1 MEQVL
6 HDFISSLR
14 SFGVRISTS
23 ESIDA
28 FRAAELV
35 GYEDREILKTSLS
48 AALAKTAVEEE
59 KFNECF
65 ALFFSFNSFPDNETE
80 HTLRAD
86 SQHPVS
92 PLTRM
97 LISQGHAEL
106 MASLMEAVKEAKTNE
121 IKLFT
126 QKGLY
131 THRILSHMGIDG
143 LDSDIRLLRQENTP
157 GSIQQAVRLQEAR
170 DRLFENVRGFVER
183 EHALYA
189 RAPTED
195 IMERYLKNAK
205 LGELEKSDY
214 DRMYVIVR
222 KMAKRLSDIYSRRMR
237 SFRRGHLDARKT
249 LRKNMAYEGVPFD
262 IEWKKKKIDR
272 PDVIVICDVS
282 RSVAT
287 TVRFFLLLVYSL
299 NKAVIK
305 IRSFIFCSNIIEA
318 SSVFDDYPVQEAVA
332 KLQTGTGLDIEL
344 GSTDYGRAFLDFRK
358 NWLDAVT
365 RKTSVIIIGDARNN
379 YGDPQTATLSLIRKR
394 SKRVIWLNPESRSF
408 WGIGDSEMKKYLPYC
423 NIARECNTLSQL
435 ERAIDSLL

>member
-23 ESIDA
+23 ERIDA

-35 GYEDREILKTSLS
+35 GYQDREILKSSLS

-59 KFNECF
+59 RFNECF
-65 ALFFSFNSFPDNETE
+65 ALFFSFNSFPDHATE

-86 SQHPVS
+86 SQHSVS

-106 MASLMEAVKEAKTNE
+106 MASLMEAVQEAQTNE
-121 IKLFT
+121 IKFFT

-131 THRILSHMGIDG
+131 IHRILSHMGIDG
-143 LDSDIRLLRQENTP
+143 LDSDIRLLRQENTSA
-157 GSIQQAVRLQEAR
+157 SIQHAAQLQEAR
-170 DRLFENVRGFVER
+170 DRLFEDVRGLVER

-214 DRMYVIVR
+214 DRMYIIVR
-222 KMAKRLSDIYSRRMR
+222 KMAKRLSDVYSRRMT

-249 LRKNMAYEGVPFD
+249 LRESMACEGVPFD
-262 IEWKKKKIDR
+262 IKWKRKKIDR

-282 RSVAT
+282 RSVAAA
-287 TVRFFLLLVYSL
+287 VRFFLLLAYGL

-305 IRSFIFCSNIIEA
+305 IRSFIFCSNIVEA
-318 SSVFDDYPVQEAVA
+318 SSVFDDYPVEEAVA
-332 KLQTGTGLDIEL
+332 RLQKGTGLDIVL
-344 GSTDYGRAFLDFRK
+344 GPTDYGRAFLDFRK
-358 NWLDAVT
+358 NWLDGIT
-365 RKTSVIIIGDARNN
+365 RKASVIIIGDARNN
-379 YGDPQTATLSLIRKR
+379 YGDPQTGSLSLIRKR

-408 WGIGDSEMKKYLPYC
+408 WGTGDSEMKKYLPYC

>member
-48 AALAKTAVEEE
+48 ATLAKTAVEEE

-65 ALFFSFNSFPDNETE
+65 ALFFSFTSFPDNATE
-80 HTLRAD
+80 HTLRAN

-106 MASLMEAVKEAKTNE
+106 MASLMEAVEGAKTNE
-121 IKLFT
+121 IKFFT
-126 QKGLY
+126 QKGWY

-157 GSIQQAVRLQEAR
+157 GSIQQAVQLQEAR

-305 IRSFIFCSNIIEA
+305 IRSFIFCSNLVEA

>member
-23 ESIDA
+23 ERVDA

-35 GYEDREILKTSLS
+35 GYQDREILKTSLS

-59 KFNECF
+59 RFNECF
-65 ALFFSFNSFPDNETE
+65 ALFFSFNRFPDHAAE

-106 MASLMEAVKEAKTNE
+106 MASLMEAVQEAQTNE
-121 IKLFT
+121 IKFFT

-131 THRILSHMGIDG
+131 IHRILSHMGING

-157 GSIQQAVRLQEAR
+157 ASIQQAAQLQEAR
-170 DRLFENVRGFVER
+170 DRLFEDVRGFVER

-195 IMERYLKNAK
+195 IMESYLKHAK

-214 DRMYVIVR
+214 DRMYIIVR
-222 KMAKRLSDIYSRRMR
+222 KMANRLSDIYSRRTT

-249 LRKNMAYEGVPFD
+249 LRESMACEGVPFD
-262 IEWKKKKIDR
+262 IKWKRKKIDR

-282 RSVAT
+282 RSVSAV
-287 TVRFFLLLVYSL
+287 VRFFLLLAYSL

-318 SSVFDDYPVQEAVA
+318 SSVFDDYPVEEAVA
-332 KLQTGTGLDIEL
+332 RLQTGAGLDIVL
-344 GSTDYGRAFLDFRK
+344 GPTDYGRALLDFRK

-379 YGDPQTATLSLIRKR
+379 YGDPQTASLSVIRQR

-408 WGIGDSEMKKYLPYC
+408 WGTGDSEMKKYLPYC
-423 NIARECNTLSQL
+423 NIAKECNTLSQL
-435 ERAIDSLL
+435 ERAIDSLS

>member
-23 ESIDA
+23 ESMDA

-35 GYEDREILKTSLS
+35 GYQDREILKTSLS
-48 AALAKTAVEEE
+48 AALAKTAVEEG

-65 ALFFSFNSFPDNETE
+65 ALFFSFNSFPDHATE
-80 HTLRAD
+80 NTLRAD

-97 LISQGHAEL
+97 LTSQGHAEL
-106 MASLMEAVKEAKTNE
+106 VASLMEAVQEVQTNE
-121 IKLFT
+121 IKFFT

-131 THRILSHMGIDG
+131 IHRILSHMGIDG

-157 GSIQQAVRLQEAR
+157 GSIQQAAQLQEAR

-195 IMERYLKNAK
+195 IMESYLKNAK

-222 KMAKRLSDIYSRRMR
+222 KMAKRLSDIYSRRMT

-249 LRKNMAYEGVPFD
+249 LRENMAYEGVPFD
-262 IEWKKKKIDR
+262 IKWKKKKIDR

-282 RSVAT
+282 RSVAAA
-287 TVRFFLLLVYSL
+287 VRFFLLLAYSL

-305 IRSFIFCSNIIEA
+305 IRSFIFCSNIVEA

-332 KLQTGTGLDIEL
+332 RLQTGTGLDIVL
-344 GSTDYGRAFLDFRK
+344 GSTDYGRTFLDFRK

-394 SKRVIWLNPESRSF
+394 SKRVIWLNPESRSS

>member
-23 ESIDA
+23 ESMDA

-35 GYEDREILKTSLS
+35 GYQDREILKTSLS

-65 ALFFSFNSFPDNETE
+65 ALFFSLNNFPDSETE
-80 HTLRAD
+80 YTLRAD

-97 LISQGHAEL
+97 LISQSQAEL
-106 MASLMEAVKEAKTNE
+106 MASLMEAVQEAQTSE
-121 IKLFT
+121 IKFFT

-131 THRILSHMGIDG
+131 IHRILSHMGIDG
-143 LDSDIRLLRQENTP
+143 LDSDISLLRQENTP
-157 GSIQQAVRLQEAR
+157 GSIQQAAQLQEAR
-170 DRLFENVRGFVER
+170 DSLFENVRGFVER

-195 IMERYLKNAK
+195 IMESYLKNAK

-222 KMAKRLSDIYSRRMR
+222 KMAKRLSDIYSRRMT

-262 IEWKKKKIDR
+262 IKWKKKKIDR

-282 RSVAT
+282 RSVAAA
-287 TVRFFLLLVYSL
+287 VRFFLLLVYSL

-305 IRSFIFCSNIIEA
+305 IRSFIFCSNIVEA

-332 KLQTGTGLDIEL
+332 RLQTGTGLDIML
-344 GSTDYGRAFLDFRK
+344 GSTDYGKAFLDFKK

-365 RKTSVIIIGDARNN
+365 RKTSVVILGDARNN

-394 SKRVIWLNPESRSF
+394 SKRVIWLNPENRAF

>member
-1 MEQVL
+1 
-6 HDFISSLR
+6 
-14 SFGVRISTS
+14 
-23 ESIDA
+23 
-28 FRAAELV
+28 
-35 GYEDREILKTSLS
+35 
-48 AALAKTAVEEE
+48 
-59 KFNECF
+59 
-65 ALFFSFNSFPDNETE
+65 
-80 HTLRAD
+80 
-86 SQHPVS
+86 
-92 PLTRM
+92 M

-157 GSIQQAVRLQEAR
+157 GSIQQAAQLQEAR

-195 IMERYLKNAK
+195 VMERYLKNAK

-287 TVRFFLLLVYSL
+287 AVRFFLLLVYSL

-332 KLQTGTGLDIEL
+332 KLQTGTGLDIVL

>member
-23 ESIDA
+23 ETMDA

-35 GYEDREILKTSLS
+35 GYQDREILKTSLS
-48 AALAKTAVEEE
+48 TALAKTAVEEE

-65 ALFFSFNSFPDNETE
+65 ALFFSFNSFPDHATE

-92 PLTRM
+92 PLTKM
-97 LISQGHAEL
+97 LISQGQAEL
-106 MASLMEAVKEAKTNE
+106 MASLMEAVQEAQINE
-121 IKLFT
+121 MKFFT
-126 QKGLY
+126 QRGLY
-131 THRILSHMGIDG
+131 IHRILSHMGIDG

-157 GSIQQAVRLQEAR
+157 GSIQQAAQLQEAR

-189 RAPTED
+189 RATTED
-195 IMERYLKNAK
+195 IMESYLKHAK

-222 KMAKRLSDIYSRRMR
+222 KMAKRLSDVYSRRMR
-237 SFRRGHLDARKT
+237 SFRRGHLDIRKT
-249 LRKNMAYEGVPFD
+249 LRENMAYEGVPFD
-262 IEWKKKKIDR
+262 IKWKKKKIDR

-282 RSVAT
+282 RSVAAA
-287 TVRFFLLLVYSL
+287 VRFFLLLAYSL

-305 IRSFIFCSNIIEA
+305 IRSFIFCSNIVEA

-332 KLQTGTGLDIEL
+332 RLQTGTGLDIVL
-344 GSTDYGRAFLDFRK
+344 GSTDYGRAFLDFRR

-408 WGIGDSEMKKYLPYC
+408 WGTGDSEMKKYLPYC
-423 NIARECNTLSQL
+423 NIARECNSLSQL

>member
-1 MEQVL
+1 MEQVI

-23 ESIDA
+23 ETMDA

-35 GYEDREILKTSLS
+35 GYQDREILKTSLS

-65 ALFFSFNSFPDNETE
+65 ALFFSFNNFPDHATE

-106 MASLMEAVKEAKTNE
+106 MASLMEAVQEAQTNE
-121 IKLFT
+121 IKFFT

-131 THRILSHMGIDG
+131 IHRILSHMGIDG

-157 GSIQQAVRLQEAR
+157 GSIQQAAQLQEAR

-183 EHALYA
+183 EHTLYA
-189 RAPTED
+189 RATTED
-195 IMERYLKNAK
+195 IMENYLKNAK

-222 KMAKRLSDIYSRRMR
+222 KMAKRLSDVYSRRMT

-249 LRKNMAYEGVPFD
+249 LRENMAYEGVPFD
-262 IEWKKKKIDR
+262 IKWKKKKIDR

-282 RSVAT
+282 RSVAAA
-287 TVRFFLLLVYSL
+287 VRFFLLLAYSL

-305 IRSFIFCSNIIEA
+305 IRSFIFCSNIVEA

-332 KLQTGTGLDIEL
+332 RLQTGTGLDIVL

-358 NWLDAVT
+358 TWLDAVT

-394 SKRVIWLNPESRSF
+394 SKRVIWLNPESRPF

>member
-1 MEQVL
+1 MEQVI

-14 SFGVRISTS
+14 SFGIRISTS
-23 ESIDA
+23 ETMDA

-35 GYEDREILKTSLS
+35 GYQDREILKTSLS

-65 ALFFSFNSFPDNETE
+65 ALFFSFNSFPDHATE

-92 PLTRM
+92 PLTRL

-106 MASLMEAVKEAKTNE
+106 MASLMEAVQETQINE
-121 IKLFT
+121 IKFFT
-126 QKGLY
+126 QRGLY
-131 THRILSHMGIDG
+131 IHRILSHMGIDG

-157 GSIQQAVRLQEAR
+157 GSIQQAAQLQEAR
-170 DRLFENVRGFVER
+170 DRLFENVRDFVER

-189 RAPTED
+189 RATTED
-195 IMERYLKNAK
+195 IMESYLKNAK
-205 LGELEKSDY
+205 LGELKKSDY

-222 KMAKRLSDIYSRRMR
+222 KMAKRLSDVYSRRMT
-237 SFRRGHLDARKT
+237 SFRRGHLDVRKT
-249 LRKNMAYEGVPFD
+249 LRENMAYEGVPFD
-262 IEWKKKKIDR
+262 IKWKKKRIDR

-282 RSVAT
+282 RSVAAA
-287 TVRFFLLLVYSL
+287 VRFFLLLAYSL

-305 IRSFIFCSNIIEA
+305 IRSFIFCSNLVEA

-332 KLQTGTGLDIEL
+332 RLQTGTGLDIVL

-408 WGIGDSEMKKYLPYC
+408 WGTGDSEMKKYLPYC
-423 NIARECNTLSQL
+423 SIARECNTLSQL

>member
-1 MEQVL
+1 MEQVI

-23 ESIDA
+23 ETMDA

-35 GYEDREILKTSLS
+35 GYQDREILKTSLS

-65 ALFFSFNSFPDNETE
+65 ALFFSFNSFPDHATE

-86 SQHPVS
+86 SQRPVS

-106 MASLMEAVKEAKTNE
+106 MASLMEAVQEAQINE
-121 IKLFT
+121 IKFFT
-126 QKGLY
+126 QRGLY
-131 THRILSHMGIDG
+131 IHRILSHMGIDG

-157 GSIQQAVRLQEAR
+157 GSIQQAAQLQEAR

-183 EHALYA
+183 EHTLHA
-189 RAPTED
+189 RATTED
-195 IMERYLKNAK
+195 IMENYLKNAK

-222 KMAKRLSDIYSRRMR
+222 KMAKRLSDVYSRRMT

-249 LRKNMAYEGVPFD
+249 LRENMAYEGVPFD
-262 IEWKKKKIDR
+262 IKWKRKKIDR

-282 RSVAT
+282 RSVAAA
-287 TVRFFLLLVYSL
+287 VRFFLLLAYSL

-305 IRSFIFCSNIIEA
+305 IRSFIFCSNIVEA

-332 KLQTGTGLDIEL
+332 RLQTGTGLDIVL

-408 WGIGDSEMKKYLPYC
+408 WGTGDSEMKKYLPYC
-423 NIARECNTLSQL
+423 SIARECNTLGQL